1 MFIRFMTGK
10 QKTYGRPQA
19 GRDGTTTRFTILCTW
34 SAWASTKCASAS
46 RTVTI
51 SAKGSGC
58 SKPETWSRVV
68 GRVQG
73 ANFGNRYV
81 ELSGNV
87 LGNIRIRLP
96 EGHTWR
102 SYAEFLLDTMPP
114 PTAEHYREK
123 INTFLKWWAKHGF
136 EEIPQEADPKLESRR
151 KAPSWRR
158 ICKTLL
164 KNDYWC
170 KGLSFGQTKRD
181 MERQAQTIMKYMEL

>member
-1 MFIRFMTGK
+1 MRLC
-10 QKTYGRPQA
+10 QPYGDDQR
-19 GRDGTTTRFTILCTW
+19 
-34 SAWASTKCASAS
+34 
-46 RTVTI
+46 
-51 SAKGSGC
+51 KGLWLF
-58 SKPETWSRVV
+58 KMLEPETWSRVV

-73 ANFGNRYV
+73 PISAIVMWNF
-81 ELSGNV
+81 
-87 LGNIRIRLP
+87 P
-96 EGHTWR
+96 ETCSATSVSVFRRGTWR

>member
-1 MFIRFMTGK
+1 MYLAGVGIHQMRLC
-10 QKTYGRPQA
+10 QPYGDDQRN
-19 GRDGTTTRFTILCTW
+19 GLWLFKILE
-34 SAWASTKCASAS
+34 
-46 RTVTI
+46 
-51 SAKGSGC
+51 
-58 SKPETWSRVV
+58 PETWSRVV

-81 ELSGNV
+81 KLSGNV
-87 LGNIRIRLP
+87 LGNIRIHLP

-102 SYAEFLLDTMPP
+102 SYTEFLLDTMPP

-136 EEIPQEADPKLESRR
+136 EEIPQEADPKQESRR

-181 MERQAQTIMKYMEL
+181 MERQAQIIMKYMEL

>member
-1 MFIRFMTGK
+1 MQDVCR
-10 QKTYGRPQA
+10 R
-19 GRDGTTTRFTILCTW
+19 
-34 SAWASTKCASAS
+34 
-46 RTVTI
+46 I
-51 SAKGSGC
+51 SLLVSSMRA
-58 SKPETWSRVV
+58 V
-68 GRVQG
+68 
-73 ANFGNRYV
+73 
-81 ELSGNV
+81 
-87 LGNIRIRLP
+87 
-96 EGHTWR
+96 
-102 SYAEFLLDTMPP
+102 SYTHLP

>member
-1 MFIRFMTGK
+1 M
-10 QKTYGRPQA
+10 
-19 GRDGTTTRFTILCTW
+19 
-34 SAWASTKCASAS
+34 
-46 RTVTI
+46 
-51 SAKGSGC
+51 
-58 SKPETWSRVV
+58 
-68 GRVQG
+68 
-73 ANFGNRYV
+73 
-81 ELSGNV
+81 

>member
-1 MFIRFMTGK
+1 MKSLPRK
-10 QKTYGRPQA
+10 RCSRKPVQS
-19 GRDGTTTRFTILCTW
+19 
-34 SAWASTKCASAS
+34 SAWINLFLTRYVAWLNNSLH
-46 RTVTI
+46 
-51 SAKGSGC
+51 GD
-58 SKPETWSRVV
+58 
-68 GRVQG
+68 
-73 ANFGNRYV
+73 FGNRYV